1 MTEPLI
7 ALPNVEQEGAAAFEH
22 GKAMCTH
29 AMTKGFAF
37 NPYPLGTV
45 LHANW
50 LTGYAGAWRA
60 DGKRK

>member
-1 MTEPLI
+1 MPDPLI
-7 ALPNVEQEGAAAFEH
+7 ALPDVEREGATAFES
-22 GKAMCTH
+22 GKAMCMH

-37 NPYPLGTV
+37 NPYPLGSV

-50 LTGYAGAWRA
+50 LTGYVAAWRA